1 MVVTTEHI
9 ELSREEIVERL
20 EESARRYGM
29 SAGQLVRKYLDG
41 TLEDPGAV
49 ADVLAL
55 ASLLDDEDELFE
67 GRRIA

>member
-1 MVVTTEHI
+1 
-9 ELSREEIVERL
+9 
-20 EESARRYGM
+20 M
-29 SAGQLVRKYLDG
+29 SAGQLVRAYLDG
-41 TLEDPGAV
+41 TLEDPGSV